1 MASGYTA
8 NYGLCQWQPGDKF
21 LREEFN
27 QDNAKLDAALKA
39 SEEKAAAEAQTA
51 QSTAERALAGLEA
64 ADYNIYN
71 LLLQNEYEGKYTGYK
86 KALLYDGFSDE
97 SRIASKSTA
106 IQIKNKAARLSKT
119 GQGNITSAKGGG
131 TCFLGDASCSTD
143 TYTATGAGTLTGITF
158 EFTPTDS
165 FGCTTYLNITHNGES
180 VGRQQVTFESGT
192 SGTKTVMLNTAVELV
207 RGDTFSLS
215 LDSNSSSRS
224 VNIWLN
230 TNGHIAGTILVTAL
244 GAASGTL
251 TAKAAELEGTVEKAM
266 IFVRYGG
273 GTVTPKLNG
282 AALSRTARRTT
293 VEVGGRSCTED
304 TYEGNWSGGSLSVSF
319 TLNCGSDSEC
329 VFFGYGVIVL

>member
-1 MASGYTA
+1 MANGYTA

-97 SRIASKSTA
+97 SRIASKSTT

-165 FGCTTYLNITHNGES
+165 FGCTTYLNVTHNGES

-251 TAKAAELEGTVEKAM
+251 TAKTAELEGTREKAM
-266 IFVRYGG
+266 IFVRYSG

-319 TLNCGSDSEC
+319 TLSCGSDSEC
-329 VFFGYGVIVL
+329 VFYTYGVVLI

>member
-1 MASGYTA
+1 MANGYTA

-165 FGCTTYLNITHNGES
+165 FG
-180 VGRQQVTFESGT
+180 
-192 SGTKTVMLNTAVELV
+192 
-207 RGDTFSLS
+207 LS
-215 LDSNSSSRS
+215 L
-224 VNIWLN
+224 I
-230 TNGHIAGTILVTAL
+230 HI
-244 GAASGTL
+244 
-251 TAKAAELEGTVEKAM
+251 
-266 IFVRYGG
+266 
-273 GTVTPKLNG
+273 
-282 AALSRTARRTT
+282 
-293 VEVGGRSCTED
+293 
-304 TYEGNWSGGSLSVSF
+304 
-319 TLNCGSDSEC
+319 
-329 VFFGYGVIVL
+329 

>member
-1 MASGYTA
+1 MANGYTA

-64 ADYNIYN
+64 ADYSIYS
-71 LLLQNEYEGKYTGYK
+71 LLLQNEYEVKYTGYK